1 MLSLLPNRKAALSAA
16 SRWPKA
22 AIPLALLCGVVIIVL
37 AVFSIDTHAPFQPP
51 PPASMPGI
59 IPAGWKITL
68 AEERVH
74 KSSQTFSGHIAPD
87 GIAYIPAGAA
97 FDVEVEPGDVQGALA
112 DKSAGAI
119 WVHEGGEFSAVTR
132 TNSGWSQSCKAPTQ
146 PGLYRLSWSP
156 RGSGDAAPASV
167 APMIPAAPPVSNTP
181 SASLVLDEK
190 RVALASQ
197 PTGTSLGLDVLV
209 LSEAQFH
216 PQSDRTGL
224 RVNGKPIGH
233 YLDPRQSPVKRVR
246 ENAAQYQIPRFF
258 ALLTP
263 ETSKLRLGEDFDL
276 EQLIAFKDYHGPD
289 GKKVFTTIRHTDV
302 LPICPPLIQ
311 KLVKLRERLR
321 QKGVKV
327 TRFWITSGFR
337 TPEYNKSIGG
347 AAYSRHCYGDAVD
360 ICIDEDGDHKMDD
373 LNGDGRIDRKDGLV
387 IANACREL
395 ELEGAVVPGGIGVYE
410 WEGDD
415 SVKSHVHIDCRGY
428 ISRWGQI
435 GSGRTK
441 KSFTWWPKAEF
452 QEEDGE

>member
-1 MLSLLPNRKAALSAA
+1 MLSLSPNRPRPLAP
-16 SRWPKA
+16 RWPKA
-22 AIPLALLCGVVIIVL
+22 TIPVCLLVGVVVIVL
-37 AVFSIDTHAPFQPP
+37 AVVSIDTHAPFLQPP
-51 PPASMPGI
+51 SPVSNPALSLS
-59 IPAGWKITL
+59 GWKIAL
-68 AEERVH
+68 AEERTH
-74 KSSQTFSGHIAPD
+74 KSSQTFSGRIAIN
-87 GIAYIPAGAA
+87 GIAYVPAGAS
-97 FDVEVEPGDVQGALA
+97 FDVEMEPGEVQGALTDA
-112 DKSAGAI
+112 SSGAI
-119 WVHEGGEFSAVTR
+119 WEHEGGEFNAVTHGS
-132 TNSGWSQSCKAPTQ
+132 SGWSQTCRAPVQ
-146 PGLYRLSWSP
+146 PGLYRLTWTPHAAGASP
-156 RGSGDAAPASV
+156 
-167 APMIPAAPPVSNTP
+167 TP
-181 SASLVLDEK
+181 SSPSVPRVSANTTPTLALDEK
-190 RVALASQ
+190 RVALAAK
-197 PTGTSLGLDVLV
+197 PVTCAVGLDVLV
-209 LSEAQFH
+209 LAEAQFH
-216 PQSDRTGL
+216 PQGDRTGL

-233 YLDPRQSPVKRVR
+233 YLDPHQSPVKRVR
-246 ENAAQYQIPRFF
+246 ENASQYQIPRFF

-263 ETSKLRLGEDFDL
+263 ETSKLHLGEDFDL

-289 GKKVFTTIRHTDV
+289 GKKVFTTQRHTDV

-311 KLVKLRERLR
+311 KLIKLRERLR

-373 LNGDGRIDRKDGLV
+373 LNGDGKIDRKDGLV

-410 WEGDD
+410 WDGDD

>member
-1 MLSLLPNRKAALSAA
+1 MLSLSPNRPVAHA
-16 SRWPKA
+16 RWPKA
-22 AIPLALLCGVVIIVL
+22 AIPIALLVGVVVIVL
-37 AVFSIDTHAPFQPP
+37 AVFSIDAHAPFQPP
-51 PPASMPGI
+51 PPASTPGAT
-59 IPAGWKITL
+59 PTGWKLTV
-68 AEERVH
+68 AEERTH
-74 KSSQTFSGHIAPD
+74 KNSQNFSGHIAAD
-87 GIAYIPAGAA
+87 GIAYIPAGAT
-97 FDVEVEPGDVQGALA
+97 FDLEVEPGEVPGALT
-112 DKSAGAI
+112 DKSPGAI
-119 WVHEGGEFSAVTR
+119 WEHEGGEFNAQSHTI
-132 TNSGWSQSCKAPTQ
+132 TGWSQTCRAPAQ
-146 PGLYRLSWSP
+146 PGLYHLTWTPQASGSSP
-156 RGSGDAAPASV
+156 SLPAS
-167 APMIPAAPPVSNTP
+167 PTPRISSNTAP
-181 SASLVLDEK
+181 TLALDEK

-197 PTGTSLGLDVLV
+197 PAAASLGLDVLV
-209 LSEAQFH
+209 LAEAQFH

-233 YLDPRQSPVKRVR
+233 YLDPKQSPVKRVR
-246 ENAAQYQIPRFF
+246 ENASQYQIPRFF

-276 EQLIAFKDYHGPD
+276 EQLIAFKDYHGAD
-289 GKKVFTTIRHTDV
+289 GKKIFTTIRHTDV
-302 LPICPPLIQ
+302 IPICPPLIQ
-311 KLVKLRERLR
+311 KLIKLRERLR

-373 LNGDGRIDRKDGLV
+373 LNGDGKIDRKDGLV

-410 WEGDD
+410 WDGDD

-441 KSFTWWPKAEF
+441 KTFTWWPKAEF